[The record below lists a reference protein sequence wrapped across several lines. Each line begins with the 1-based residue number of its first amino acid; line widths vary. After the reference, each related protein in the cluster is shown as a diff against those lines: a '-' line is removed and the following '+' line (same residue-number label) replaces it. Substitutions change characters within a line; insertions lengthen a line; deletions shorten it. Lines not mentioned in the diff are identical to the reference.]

1 MISMQALCVCL
12 DYQLALST
20 PIDAWLCR
28 TYVQAQH
35 TWPANLLSRPCKFGL
50 RMFSIF
56 SAKNY
61 SRHLRFSRLRRA
73 GQRKKFLL
81 RRFLH
86 RALKK
91 QRSACPKKTT
101 TPRST
106 SKSPREHGAS
116 FVAKT
121 TNHYGVSPTGDR
133 VHAVPAVADG
143 NRQTRITC
151 LKRALYFY
159 SFITGGSENNQ
170 GLPQGTDTCP
180 SINCTERETLS
191 CSTTAIKD
199 LCLSDSTTTK

>member
-61 SRHLRFSRLRRA
+61 SRHLRFSRLLRA

-91 QRSACPKKTT
+91 QRSACPKKK
-101 TPRST
+101 P
-106 SKSPREHGAS
+106 PHHGL
-116 FVAKT
+116 
-121 TNHYGVSPTGDR
+121 HQR
-133 VHAVPAVADG
+133 VHVNMVPVLLP
-143 NRQTRITC
+143 RQLITMVFHRLGTEFMPC
-151 LKRALYFY
+151 LLQL
-159 SFITGGSENNQ
+159 TE
-170 GLPQGTDTCP
+170 TDKH
-180 SINCTERETLS
+180 E
-191 CSTTAIKD
+191 
-199 LCLSDSTTTK
+199 